1 MEDVSQ
7 KELGRQLD
15 FAGSMFRVP
24 KAMAFSGAVAEA
36 VREFPASRMTAV
48 PVSQSCNMES
58 MMSIN
63 EVEDSTT
70 KNQKQC
76 NCRNSKC
83 LKLYCECFASGV
95 YCNGCSCTNCSN
107 NVENDTV
114 RRDAIE
120 VILERN
126 PNAFRP
132 KIASSP
138 HTVGD
143 IKDEVVELPYMVK
156 HNKGC
161 HCKKSGCLKKYCE
174 CFQAKILCSENCKC
188 VDCKNFKE
196 NQATI
201 AHVDG
206 HHGNAHPYIPQT
218 ANAALNGVIRS
229 SGCGF
234 PASKKRKHPEFP
246 FSTSVN
252 GQSAHSFVLP
262 LVNSVKAS
270 GTARPAT
277 GSKVQ
282 STGSAIQVS
291 KLTYRSLLAGI
302 IQPEYIR
309 NLCSAL
315 VVQSG
320 QAKTFD
326 DRRLQEEKAAGRED
340 QNKDRHALFGENNDD
355 RRNMQDGSNTTEA
368 CSNGTDV
375 DKIIENSGSNICC
388 IQKEGRPMS
397 PGTLALMC
405 DEPDLNF
412 ISSQSSRKRPRTT
425 CEENFTD
432 IYVKQERIAL
442 MKLRDSLYEL
452 ANCARMKEENILMAM
467 RCKNSNDQIPA
478 LKKAKSCSEE
488 PDSDRAKSINQES
501 VADKS
506 NLNKKELIIEKSK
519 PISQKLPSIKK
530 FCSDDI
536 CREQLWVN
544 SERDPSQLEL
554 AKSGASF

>member
-1 MEDVSQ
+1 
-7 KELGRQLD
+7 
-15 FAGSMFRVP
+15 
-24 KAMAFSGAVAEA
+24 
-36 VREFPASRMTAV
+36 
-48 PVSQSCNMES
+48 
-58 MMSIN
+58 MSIN

-107 NVENDTV
+107 NVENDAV
-114 RRDAIE
+114 RREAIE

-138 HTVGD
+138 HTVRD
-143 IKDEVVELPYMVK
+143 RKDEVVELPYMVK

-206 HHGNAHPYIPQT
+206 HHGNTHSYIPQT
-218 ANAALNGVIRS
+218 ANAALNGAIMS

-252 GQSAHSFVLP
+252 GQSAHSLVHP

-270 GTARPAT
+270 GTAHPFAA

-340 QNKDRHALFGENNDD
+340 QNKDRHDD
-355 RRNMQDGSNTTEA
+355 RQNMQDGPNISADA

-375 DKIIENSGSNICC
+375 DKIIENSGSNICY
-388 IQKEGRPMS
+388 IQKDGRPMS

-412 ISSQSSRKRPRTT
+412 ISSQNSRKRPRTT
-425 CEENFTD
+425 CEENMTE

-467 RCKNSNDQIPA
+467 RYKNSNYQIPA
-478 LKKAKSCSEE
+478 LNKGKSCSEE
-488 PDSDRAKSINQES
+488 PDSDRTKSINQDS
-501 VADKS
+501 VSDKS
-506 NLNKKELIIEKSK
+506 NLNKKELIIEKTK
-519 PISQKLPSIKK
+519 PISQKLPSIKE
-530 FCSDDI
+530 I
-536 CREQLWVN
+536 L
-544 SERDPSQLEL
+544 L
-554 AKSGASF
+554 